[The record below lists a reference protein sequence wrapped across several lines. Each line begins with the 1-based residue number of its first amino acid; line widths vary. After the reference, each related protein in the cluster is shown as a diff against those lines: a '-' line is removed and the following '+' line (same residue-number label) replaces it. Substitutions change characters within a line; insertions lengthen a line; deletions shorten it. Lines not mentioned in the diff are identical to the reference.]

1 MQIINDIDKVQL
13 NNTIITLGKF
23 DGNHVGHRLLFE
35 TAVGLKTGDRKTV
48 IFTFSI
54 HPSRVLSEERSREE
68 KDAVRTIQTDEE
80 RDEDLYPEGIDYLIR
95 FPFTKKT
102 MSMEP
107 EEFVEQILVR
117 KLGVR
122 DIVCGTDFRFGKDR
136 KGDPQLLEKLGQ
148 RYGFDVHILKKV
160 EVRLEGEDAPVEVSS
175 TLIKQEIME
184 GHMENVRLMMG
195 KPFSVTGTILHGK
208 HFGSTMGFPTINQE
222 VPDDKILPPDGVYA
236 TRTTIGGKTW
246 MSITNV
252 GVRPTFDDGVHRTV
266 ETNLFDFDQ
275 DVYGEEASVAFYH
288 FIRPERKF
296 EDPAELTAEIEANK
310 REVVTFFETFQDSD
324 CMQG

>member
-1 MQIINDIDKVQL
+1 MQIINDINEVQL

-23 DGNHVGHRLLFE
+23 DGNHIGHRLLFE
-35 TAVGLKTGDRKTV
+35 TAVRLKTEDRKAV

-54 HPSRVLSEERSREE
+54 HPSRVLSENRSREE

-80 RDEDLYPEGIDYLIR
+80 RDEDRYPEGIDYLIR

-102 MSMEP
+102 MAIEA
-107 EEFVEQILVR
+107 EDFVEQILVG
-117 KLGVR
+117 KLGVK

-136 KGDPQLLEKLGQ
+136 KGDPELLMKLGEQ
-148 RYGFDVHILKKV
+148 YGFDVHVLKKV
-160 EVRLEGEDAPVEVSS
+160 EVRLDDAEEPVEVSS
-175 TLIKQEIME
+175 TLIKKEIME
-184 GHMENVRLMMG
+184 GHMENVHLMMG
-195 KPFSVTGTILHGK
+195 KPFSVTGKILHGK
-208 HFGSTMGFPTINQE
+208 HFGSTMGFPTINQD

-246 MSITNV
+246 TSITNV
-252 GVRPTFDDGVHRTV
+252 GVRPTFDDGFHRTV

-275 DVYGEEASVAFYH
+275 DVYGREASVAFYH

-296 EDPAELTAEIEANK
+296 QDADDLIAEIGSNK
-310 REVVTFFETFQDSD
+310 REVITFFETFQDND
-324 CMQG
+324 CAES